1 MLVEIKNLK
10 KIFSTGTQNVLVLKG
25 INLSLKV
32 GETHS
37 LTGESGSGKSTLL
50 HLVAGL
56 DQPDEGSIIFE
67 GQDLTTLSDQE
78 LARIRR
84 TRIGIVFQNF
94 NLISSLN
101 VMSNLAFQARL
112 AGNFDEAFLKYL
124 AEKLLLEDC
133 LHRYPEQLSGG
144 QQQRVAIGRALAVR
158 PRLLLADEPTGNLDE
173 KTAHEILQ
181 LMLSMVSETKT
192 TLFMVT
198 HSKHVAGYL
207 SRHFHLHNGELL
219 CYE

>member
-1 MLVEIKNLK
+1 MLVEINNVK
-10 KIFSTGTQNVLVLKG
+10 KTFSTGAQRIQVLGGV
-25 INLSLKV
+25 NFSLKE

-56 DQPDEGSIIFE
+56 DQPDEGKIIFE
-67 GQDLTTLSDQE
+67 GQDITYLRDQE

-101 VMSNLAFQARL
+101 VSSNLAFQAKL
-112 AGNFDEAFLKYL
+112 AGNYDVDFLAYL
-124 AEKLLLEDC
+124 VEKLRLQDC
-133 LHRYPEQLSGG
+133 LYRYPEQLSGG

-158 PRLLLADEPTGNLDE
+158 PKLLLADEPTGNLDE

-181 LMLSMVSETKT
+181 LMLSLVSETKI

-207 SRHFHLHNGELL
+207 SRHYHLHDGQLQ